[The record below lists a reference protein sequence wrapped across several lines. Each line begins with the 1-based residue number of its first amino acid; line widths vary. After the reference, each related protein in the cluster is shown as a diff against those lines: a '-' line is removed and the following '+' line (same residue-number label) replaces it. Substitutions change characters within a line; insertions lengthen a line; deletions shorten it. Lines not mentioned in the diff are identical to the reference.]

1 MHYICVCKF
10 ISLAVNQ
17 KNKFL
22 KKKLFGDLSFLL
34 VPLAFSWFTSRLSL
48 GFSLFSSIYLSSFLS
63 PVDCRVSINSRIHSQ
78 QKVVFLTLQIW
89 QEFVI
94 NLLIFNNLCLQYL
107 QKKIMR
113 IWFLNILKIF
123 KKVWFLNLGKIWGKS
138 WLNDTL
144 SFPIWFYIFYIFNIC
159 LTHMVKESSSL
170 NNGWLSKHMYQHNS
184 IFYIF
189 SLLYFFCNLFIC
201 IRSTFFIKMYISK
214 SY

>member
-78 QKVVFLTLQIW
+78 QKVVFLTLQIL

-94 NLLIFNNLCLQYL
+94 NLLIFNSLCLQYL

-123 KKVWFLNLGKIWGKS
+123 KKVWFLNLGKIWGKIVVK
-138 WLNDTL
+138 WHVKL
-144 SFPIWFYIFYIFNIC
+144 SNLILYI
-159 LTHMVKESSSL
+159 
-170 NNGWLSKHMYQHNS
+170 
-184 IFYIF
+184 
-189 SLLYFFCNLFIC
+189 LYFQHLFN
-201 IRSTFFIKMYISK
+201 SHG
-214 SY
+214 